1 MQARST
7 SPQGRTT
14 RSSPQFRPCASC
26 ALLYRDILVRMT
38 TTIRAKSPAD
48 LLATI
53 PVLVGFVPVQSVV
66 FLVLRGSAQNAVM
79 RVDLPDAASPAIL
92 KRFATQAIGM
102 LCKVTDVEA
111 IVLAVH
117 TNETAGAGLPHTEF
131 VDILLRRLRQ
141 AGFKVHD
148 ALCRASNGWG
158 SYLDSDTPSGGHPL
172 SDVEDS
178 AAKFPPAAR
187 LAPPVALIPD
197 ATPAARER
205 MQRDLARCQELV
217 AALDDSDDDPPELE
231 PLADLPMFV
240 EEALAWDAAEREAN
254 GALLLFAIQSPAV
267 RDATML
273 QWAFGFELGDD
284 IYDETRRFAR
294 DRVDLENERSNML
307 AGLLMGNGPRPG
319 RTRINRGIEL
329 LLALVSSVE
338 PQYRP
343 APLCML
349 AWLCWARGSG
359 TRAGKFIDEAKSID
373 AGYGMAELL
382 DTMLANGM
390 LPDWA
395 FIEPD
400 ISITGKEN

>member
-1 MQARST
+1 
-7 SPQGRTT
+7 
-14 RSSPQFRPCASC
+14 
-26 ALLYRDILVRMT
+26 MT

-53 PVLVGFVPVQSVV
+53 PVFVGFVPAQSVV

-92 KRFATQAIGM
+92 KRVATQAIGM

-172 SDVEDS
+172 SDLEES
-178 AAKFPPAAR
+178 AAKIPHAAR
-187 LAPPVALIPD
+187 LTPPMALIPE

-240 EEALAWDAAEREAN
+240 EEALVVWGPAEREAN

-273 QWAFGFELGDD
+273 QWAFGLELGDI

-294 DRVDLENERSNML
+294 DGIDLENERSNML
-307 AGLLMGNGPRPG
+307 SGLLMGKGPRPD
-319 RTRINRGIEL
+319 RRWILRGIGL
-329 LLALVSSVE
+329 LLKLVSLAE

-349 AWLCWARGSG
+349 AWLIWALGGG
-359 TRAGKFIDEAKSID
+359 TLAGRFIDEAKSID

-382 DTMLANGM
+382 DTMLSNGM
-390 LPDWA
+390 LPDWV
-395 FIEPD
+395 FIGPD
-400 ISITGKEN
+400 GGDAL